1 MKNQKFTGDL
11 RHVIG
16 IIFIRSGRDKNCIGE
31 GIARKNFIRFCRKI
45 CSRCMIQ
52 RDGRDMKSGNI
63 DEGRGDNRN
72 EIYPVGKRDNH
83 NHFLFI
89 ACYNITM
96 CK

>member
-1 MKNQKFTGDL
+1 
-11 RHVIG
+11 
-16 IIFIRSGRDKNCIGE
+16 
-31 GIARKNFIRFCRKI
+31 
-45 CSRCMIQ
+45 MIQ

-63 DEGRGDNRN
+63 DGDRRKDTN